1 MQILLINPPF
11 KRFTGFIHRYY
22 PLELAYIAATL
33 KLHGFEDV
41 AIFDADALHR
51 GDDIDFSDEYQRLGL
66 YVQGLNDRNHPAW
79 GEMKAVLGKYRSHG
93 TASLTVACIAA
104 GVTMF
109 GSVIKTAELIK
120 EYYPDCLVVLE
131 GQYPSLKPD
140 DPFKCPH
147 VDMLIRGESE
157 IVFLELIR
165 SLRDGLELSHI
176 PGLSYRQD
184 GKIIHN
190 PDMFTLAD
198 IDIMPAREALM
209 NINAYTSEDMGMMV
223 TGRGCPFK
231 CAFCALVWNGR
242 LSNQSLV
249 RHRDIDSVIEEIR
262 FVRDRF
268 GTTQFIFYDNSFGV
282 GHERTIEL
290 CERLISERLNINWSC
305 ATRVN
310 LINEKLLK
318 LMKQAGCNL
327 IKVGIESGSER
338 VMEIIQKGISVEQIR
353 QASRMLNKSGIFWGG
368 YFMMGMPIE
377 TEADMEATLTLMKEI
392 NPPHAGIFLYTP
404 YPATR
409 LFELGVEAGIYH
421 DEMGIDDF
429 LGRHPRDYFLIDPHR
444 RTESIEPER
453 FKQISQR
460 LLREF
465 YQHNIR
471 FGSIVRQFISR
482 RRVYLRNSRMLW
494 SDIVKGIKWITKQR
508 GKGEREKGRKKLL
521 A

>member
-1 MQILLINPPF
+1 MRILLINPPF

-33 KLHGFEDV
+33 KLHGFNDV

-51 GDDIDFSDEYQRLGL
+51 GDDIDFSDEYQRLNL
-66 YVQGLNDRNHPAW
+66 YVQGLNDRNHLAW
-79 GEMKAVLGKYRSHG
+79 GEMMAVLDRYKPDKDEHSCLLFE
-93 TASLTVACIAA
+93 SKSPLTVVCIAA

-120 EYYPDCLVVLE
+120 EYYPDCIVVLE

-147 VDMLIRGESE
+147 VDMVISGESE
-157 IVFLELIR
+157 IVFLKLIR
-165 SLRDGLELSHI
+165 SLKSGLELSHI
-176 PGLSYRQD
+176 TGLSYRQD

-190 PDMFTLAD
+190 PWTSALAD

-209 NINAYTSEDMGMMV
+209 NINAYTGEDMGMMV
-223 TGRGCPFK
+223 TGRGCPFR

-242 LSNQSLV
+242 LSNQSPV
-249 RHRDIDSVIEEIR
+249 RHRSIDSVIEEIR
-262 FVRDRF
+262 FVGNRF

-282 GHERTIEL
+282 GHERTMEL
-290 CERLISERLNINWSC
+290 CERLIRERLNINWSC
-305 ATRVN
+305 ATRIN
-310 LINEKLLK
+310 LIDEKLLK

-338 VMEIIQKGISVEQIR
+338 VIKIIQKGISVKQIQ
-353 QASRMLNKSGIFWGG
+353 QASKILNKSGIFWGG

-377 TEADMEATLTLMKEI
+377 TEADMEATLILMKEI
-392 NPPHAGIFLYTP
+392 KPPHAGIFLYTP
-404 YPATR
+404 YPLTR
-409 LFELGVEAGIYH
+409 LFELGVEAGIYQ
-421 DEMGIDDF
+421 ENMEIDDF
-429 LGRHPRDYFLIDPHR
+429 LTKHPRDYFLIDPQR

-453 FKQISQR
+453 FEQISQR
-460 LLREF
+460 MLREF
-465 YQHNIR
+465 YWHNVR
-471 FGSIVRQFISR
+471 FRSIIRQFISR

-494 SDIVKGIKWITKQR
+494 SDIVKGIKWITKSS
-508 GKGEREKGRKKLL
+508 
-521 A
+521 